1 MLRLSVVTLACI
13 ALAGCAD
20 APRYT
25 HFNAIESPV
34 RESFG
39 EDNLERQPAHVQ
51 LQTNDFS
58 SQQQRMMWG
67 Q

>member
-1 MLRLSVVTLACI
+1 MLKLSAVAFACI
-13 ALAGCAD
+13 ALVGCSD
-20 APRYT
+20 APHYNQ
-25 HFNAIESPV
+25 FSAIESPV

>member
-1 MLRLSVVTLACI
+1 MLKLSVVTLACI

-39 EDNLERQPAHVQ
+39 EDNLERQPTRIQ
-51 LQTNDFS
+51 LQSDDYS
-58 SQQQRMMWG
+58 AQQQRMMWG